1 MDFSSIVSEDKIKQA
16 IKDGEFEG
24 LPGMGKPLKKDDAAH
39 VPEHLR
45 MAYRVMKNAGMAG
58 DEGAL
63 KKELMTIDDLI
74 AKCADEDERE
84 RLIERKTENRLRL
97 DGLPTKKACFPSL
110 PQRFIKK
117 KCTEG

>member
-1 MDFSSIVSEDKIKQA
+1 
-16 IKDGEFEG
+16 
-24 LPGMGKPLKKDDAAH
+24 
-39 VPEHLR
+39 
-45 MAYRVMKNAGMAG
+45 MKNAGMAG

-84 RLIERKTENRLRL
+84 RLIERKQKLGSGST
-97 DGLPTKKACFPSL
+97 GSPTKKACFPSL

>member
-1 MDFSSIVSEDKIKQA
+1 MRRASGNGKT
-16 IKDGEFEG
+16 FE
-24 LPGMGKPLKKDDAAH
+24 KDDAAH

-45 MAYRVMKNAGMAG
+45 MAYRVMKNAGMAE

-74 AKCADEDERE
+74 GKCADEDERE
-84 RLIERKTENRLRL
+84 RLIERKTETRLRL
-97 DGLPTKKACFPSL
+97 DRLAEEKACFPSL

-117 KCTEG
+117 KCIGG